1 MSPRRRAAND
11 PASTSHPVYHWN
23 AGGGAFYVMFAVAG
37 VVLAINY
44 VLELFAPVA
53 CPDHRGRALTYEY
66 PL

>member
-44 VLELFAPVA
+44 VLELL
-53 CPDHRGRALTYEY
+53 HRLLVRITGGEQ
-66 PL
+66 